1 MKFSKKS
8 GAVETLVPL
17 LVAMCS
23 SAPQEVDMEVS
34 VAVPD
39 VPHVAGLSK
48 GGSIFCI
55 SDDQKK

>member
-1 MKFSKKS
+1 MKFSKKA

-17 LVAMCS
+17 LVAKCS
-23 SAPQEVDMEVS
+23 SAPQEGDLEVS

-39 VPHVAGLSK
+39 VPQVDGLSK